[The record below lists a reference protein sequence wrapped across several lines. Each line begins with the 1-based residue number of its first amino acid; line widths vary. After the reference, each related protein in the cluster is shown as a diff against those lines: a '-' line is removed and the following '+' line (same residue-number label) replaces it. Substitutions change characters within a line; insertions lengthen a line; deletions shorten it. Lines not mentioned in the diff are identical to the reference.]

1 MYNLNKSG
9 LFFLGL
15 LFCMYCNKIAAQSIT
30 LYTFPPEHPYRWK
43 HPHSLLVSTIH
54 NFYFGS
60 KHKPVRTIGHMVIEL
75 KKDTSLLLTAMAIDE
90 MTEFRRSILK
100 DKIGLAV
107 LFKLVA
113 GHMEENAEVQ
123 TELIYRTQQSR
134 VAFISF
140 KITDSAYQY
149 LKLYIDS
156 FKLKCY
162 DLLYNGLNRP
172 RAGEGSG
179 CTAFGISFL
188 ELINALSPE
197 YTDKWAVKVNV
208 PEKLIG
214 DSATKKRVSVW
225 RIFFSFNWTRKNKP
239 SRLLVL
245 YEPYLI
251 YSWINKIWDDEQKNP
266 KNKYQLKKMGMAKGI
281 EIDCQT
287 CMPKFPMFIK

>member
-1 MYNLNKSG
+1 
-9 LFFLGL
+9 
-15 LFCMYCNKIAAQSIT
+15 
-30 LYTFPPEHPYRWK
+30 
-43 HPHSLLVSTIH
+43 
-54 NFYFGS
+54 
-60 KHKPVRTIGHMVIEL
+60 MVIEL
-75 KKDTSLLLTAMAIDE
+75 KKDTSILLTAMAIDE
-90 MTEFRRSILK
+90 MTEFRKSILK

-113 GHMEENAEVQ
+113 GHMEETAEVQ

-134 VAFISF
+134 AAFISF
-140 KITDSAYQY
+140 KITDSAYHY

-225 RIFFSFNWTRKNKP
+225 RIFFSFSWARKNKP
-239 SRLLVL
+239 SRLLTL
-245 YEPYLI
+245 YEPWLI
-251 YSWINKIWDDEQKNP
+251 YKWINRAWDDEQKTP
-266 KNKYQLKKMGMAKGI
+266 GGKYQLKKLGGAKGI
-281 EIDCQT
+281 EMDCRA
-287 CMPKFPMFIK
+287 CMPKLPMFVK